1 MKDKVL
7 IVTTT
12 PYMIRQFLMNDIIIL
27 QELGYEVDV
36 ATNFQS
42 FNVIDEKSLLE
53 FKSILNDKNITIHQ
67 IDFPRSIFSIK
78 ELIQSYMDIKK
89 LLIKNNYKLMHTHT
103 PIASVISRFV
113 AKNISNMKVIYT
125 AHGFHF
131 FKGAP
136 IQNWIIFYPI
146 EKWLSKYTD
155 VLITI
160 NKEDFN
166 RAKKKFKMKKIEYV
180 PGVGINIDYI
190 KNVNVDKEKL
200 KKELNIPLK
209 NKVIISV
216 GELSKRKNHELVIK
230 ALKDINNVTY
240 IICGQGNL
248 KTHLNNLAKK
258 NEVDL
263 RLLGF
268 RNDRIE
274 LIKMSDLFVFPS
286 LQEGLPVALME
297 AICCEIKC
305 IASKIRGNV
314 DLLKPSDTFDLKDIN
329 YLKNMIERD
338 LHYNDIN
345 YQIYYKKNI
354 LKFDKN
360 QITRSIRKIYS
371 NMHI

>member
-190 KNVNVDKEKL
+190 KNVNVNKEKL

-258 NEVDL
+258 
-263 RLLGF
+263 
-268 RNDRIE
+268 
-274 LIKMSDLFVFPS
+274 K
-286 LQEGLPVALME
+286 
-297 AICCEIKC
+297 
-305 IASKIRGNV
+305 
-314 DLLKPSDTFDLKDIN
+314 
-329 YLKNMIERD
+329 
-338 LHYNDIN
+338 
-345 YQIYYKKNI
+345 
-354 LKFDKN
+354 
-360 QITRSIRKIYS
+360 
-371 NMHI
+371 

>member
-190 KNVNVDKEKL
+190 KNVNVNKEKL

-314 DLLKPSDTFDLKDIN
+314 DLLKSSDTFDLKDIN